1 MRSTLRDALSTA
13 LKARDRVAI
22 AALRS
27 ALAAIDNAGA
37 VPLPPSTSGP
47 GVAPGAA
54 ATSEHVAGTTAGPG
68 STEVDRR
75 QLTVAEEREIVED
88 EARERREAAAAYEH
102 GGRHEH
108 AERLRA
114 EAEVL
119 HHHLSANG

>member
-37 VPLPPSTSGP
+37 VPLPPSAPSGP
-47 GVAPGAA
+47 GVAPDSV
-54 ATSEHVAGTTAGPG
+54 TSEHVAGTTAGAG

-75 QLTVAEEREIVED
+75 QLTAAEERTIVEN
-88 EARERREAAAAYEH
+88 EVRERREAAAEYQR

-108 AERLRA
+108 ADRLHA
-114 EAEVL
+114 EAEVIQ
-119 HHHLSANG
+119 HHLSATS